1 MLFRGPDASAVWSNI
16 PTLNGRPAWPP
27 TALNGLGWTTPACT
41 NQGDSLGPGDFASNS
56 MRGSPIGTPQHAAS
70 PARLAAR
77 ASTFGQLSGTSEVK
91 DNVVL
96 ASRAHSSD
104 TCTPVGRMTG
114 FGFKGDASAE
124 KTVAPCRLPPE
135 VPTDGNTCSKVAA
148 DACMSKASDM
158 AEGLSPKA
166 VTPLPP
172 QVTQVA
178 PPAPAVP
185 VTGVQPCA
193 QALKPV
199 AQPVQFVQMVPA
211 PRPGLPKRQSF
222 QAPATQGAPMQ
233 GLPARQS
240 FQVVYMNHPGVPQAQ
255 ATSFRIA

>member
-1 MLFRGPDASAVWSNI
+1 MLFRGPDWNNI
-16 PTLNGRPAWPP
+16 PALTGRPWPP
-27 TALNGLGWTTPACT
+27 TALNGLGWTPPTCT
-41 NQGDSLGPGDFASNS
+41 TQGDSLGPGDFASNS
-56 MRGSPIGTPQHAAS
+56 MRRSPTGTPPHAAS

-77 ASTFGQLSGTSEVK
+77 ASTFGQLSGSSEAK

-114 FGFKGDASAE
+114 FGFKGDASGE
-124 KTVAPCRLPPE
+124 KTVAPRRLPPE
-135 VPTDGNTCSKVAA
+135 GPMDENMCPNVAA
-148 DACMSKASDM
+148 DACILKASDM
-158 AEGLSPKA
+158 VEASTPKA
-166 VTPLPP
+166 VAPLPP
-172 QVTQVA
+172 QATQA
-178 PPAPAVP
+178 APAPAVP
-185 VTGVQPCA
+185 AKGVQPCA

-222 QAPATQGAPMQ
+222 QAPATQVAPMQ

-255 ATSFRIA
+255 ATSFRIS